1 MITHYKPIW
10 KKMLDDEVS
19 GSEMCDYLD
28 WAYYARVAL
37 EGDMDTYKKIH
48 ETVC

>member
-1 MITHYKPIW
+1 
-10 KKMLDDEVS
+10 
-19 GSEMCDYLD
+19 MCDYLD

-37 EGDMDTYKKIH
+37 DGDMDTYKEIH